1 MARRV
6 FHSAP
11 NSKGGWSV
19 KSNGRTIS
27 NHRKQSAAERAA
39 TSAGRRVRA
48 AAVLAKRYYIGRTEP
63 SEKSARMAPI
73 RGRRPGDQLI

>member
-48 AAVLAKRYYIGRTEP
+48 AGGLSQAVLHRADGTIREERTYGSDP
-63 SEKSARMAPI
+63 RKT
-73 RGRRPGDQLI
+73 PG